1 MDEQKIATR
10 QLQAIWI
17 TMAAPLM
24 YLAVCELILRL
35 GVHGAVY
42 KGFAPLDPQTY
53 NIVRIGAYVLSA
65 FTTAIL
71 IRSRMAIN
79 EGSVTGLAAIFL
91 KRVETSGDNAY
102 TVAVQSFISLVAMC
116 NTVAV
121 FGVTLFLLN
130 GIRMDSYMLMAAAFL
145 LMFLYPPKK
154 ALLDKIAALKKS

>member
-1 MDEQKIATR
+1 
-10 QLQAIWI
+10 
-17 TMAAPLM
+17 
-24 YLAVCELILRL
+24 
-35 GVHGAVY
+35 
-42 KGFAPLDPQTY
+42 
-53 NIVRIGAYVLSA
+53 
-65 FTTAIL
+65 
-71 IRSRMAIN
+71 MAIN